1 MKVARAMNISD
12 DRIWGHILSIYG
24 LHHRLENIGQRNGII
39 FVEDS
44 KSTSSQSLEA
54 ALGSYGN
61 TKNILLIVGGS
72 DKGDSFLHL
81 AQKFHDRVKTMVC
94 IGATKEKFIQIATQE
109 NILYL
114 STDSLDE

>member
-1 MKVARAMNISD
+1 M
-12 DRIWGHILSIYG
+12 
-24 LHHRLENIGQRNGII
+24 
-39 FVEDS
+39 EDS

-81 AQKFHDRVKTMVC
+81 APKFYNRVKAMLC
-94 IGATKEKFIQIATQE
+94 IGATKEKFIQIAQQE
-109 NILYL
+109 NIPYL
-114 STDSLDE
+114 GSDSLDE